1 MSTRGEM
8 FKAGN
13 WYMEII
19 VSLNFYQVVHA
30 FLTDKEALKKH
41 LDSWQVIEGS
51 DEGVKYHRV
60 EAVPHFASHIESTVE
75 RGEQF
80 YNKQMVVI
88 AGTYIE
94 LILKDYL
101 GILFS
106 HFPLRMYE
114 YLYTQDHAEHR
125 GFVSLKEIVQVNGLD
140 DLLKNLSEQATA
152 NALKGRF
159 GAQVNNLE
167 KISKESITE
176 DLKQKLTSLVERR
189 NRIVHEASPEEVKD
203 DDVKGVLD
211 TCLELISFLALA
223 SNKHSIPLDEYSL
236 FNL

>member
-1 MSTRGEM
+1 M
-8 FKAGN
+8 FKAGS

-19 VSLNFYQVVHA
+19 LTLNFYQVVHA

-60 EAVPHFASHIESTVE
+60 ETVPDFASHIESTVE

-101 GILFS
+101 IVLFS

-114 YLYTQDHAEHR
+114 YLYAQDKEEHR
-125 GFVSLKEIVQVNGLD
+125 GFVSLKEIVQVKELN

-159 GAQVNNLE
+159 GAQINNLE
-167 KISKESITE
+167 KITKEKIPA
-176 DLKQKLTSLVERR
+176 DLKLRLTSLVERR
-189 NRIVHEASPEEVKD
+189 NRIVHEASSEEVKEE
-203 DDVKGVLD
+203 DVKGVLD
-211 TCLELISFLALA
+211 TCLELISSLALA
-223 SNKHSIPLDEYSL
+223 SSKNSIPLDEYPL